1 MKIIVARPRI
11 VRRVSVCARC
21 ALPKIKNMK
30 SVTFTLIDSFNSCD
44 LSHHRSLVSAL
55 KAERAH
61 SKRLKKHDA
70 FVTYVIRRS
79 DDRWIT
85 RDEMLDAQITA
96 GNF

>member
-1 MKIIVARPRI
+1 
-11 VRRVSVCARC
+11 
-21 ALPKIKNMK
+21 MK
-30 SVTFTLIDSFNSCD
+30 SVTFTLVDSFNSCD
-44 LSHHRSLVSAL
+44 LSQHRTLVAAL

-61 SKRLKKHDA
+61 AKRLKKHDA

-85 RDEMLDAQITA
+85 RDEMLETQITV